1 MAKVLSR
8 EFIVVYGSLHL
19 SSFPGASYVWF
30 SLNGTTYQ
38 NNSIVT
44 LEEIGEG
51 DDPLLC
57 MTNLT
62 ACCRR
67 PYTGVMGPA
76 LGNWFFPNGSR
87 VPNLG
92 SQTLFFR
99 SRGKIAVHLQHKRG
113 GAEGI
118 YRCEIPDAMNVTQT
132 IYIGVYSASTGEWS
146 ILFQ

>member
-1 MAKVLSR
+1 M
-8 EFIVVYGSLHL
+8 
-19 SSFPGASYVWF
+19 
-30 SLNGTTYQ
+30 
-38 NNSIVT
+38 T
-44 LEEIGEG
+44 LKEIGEG
-51 DDPLLC
+51 DDALFC
-57 MTNLT
+57 MTNYT
-62 ACCRR
+62 ACCQH
-67 PYTGVMGPA
+67 GVMGPA

-132 IYIGVYSASTGEWS
+132 IYIGVYSANTGEWS
-146 ILFQ
+146 ILLQ